1 MPLLLWCRHP
11 KSYSCPSILSLTGS
25 LPLLRN
31 AATLRMSS
39 SLQEEGT
46 ARTFGYVSHKEKS
59 WLAVVKCQGTLS
71 DPTP

>member
-1 MPLLLWCRHP
+1 MPLLLWCGDP
-11 KSYSCPSILSLTGS
+11 KSYSCPPTPSLTGS
-25 LPLLRN
+25 RPLLLN

-46 ARTFGYVSHKEKS
+46 ARTFGYVSHREKS